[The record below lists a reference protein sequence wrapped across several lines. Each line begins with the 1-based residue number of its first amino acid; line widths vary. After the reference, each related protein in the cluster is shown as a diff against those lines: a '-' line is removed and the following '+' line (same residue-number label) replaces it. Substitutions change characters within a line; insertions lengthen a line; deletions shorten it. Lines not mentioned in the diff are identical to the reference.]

1 MLWQCVFVLFNLAVF
16 YSITLLMASFLCNT
30 DKTML
35 TRDTFSGCSILIL
48 LFYFRE
54 NKQHLRR

>member
-1 MLWQCVFVLFNLAVF
+1 MLWQCVFVLFNLEVF
-16 YSITLLMASFLCNT
+16 YSDKLMASFLCNT

-35 TRDTFSGCSILIL
+35 TRDTFSGCSIRIL